1 MPRNSRDHRI
11 TAWIAMRPSYLHQ
24 KSCITIDLSRR
35 MLWTVCFSRNTMTK
49 KMLKVNWDCHL
60 GLGHRPCYL
69 GHATRAPR
77 LAWATSCS
85 GALRALPGL
94 WAKPKTLFFVLLLG
108 SIYFLGWSSLQTSFK
123 SWIWS
128 AFSQQVGER
137 SKGQNGRMLLSKVYP
152 KRTLG
157 R

>member
-77 LAWATSCS
+77 PA
-85 GALRALPGL
+85 GMGH
-94 WAKPKTLFFVLLLG
+94 LLLG
-108 SIYFLGWSSLQTSFK
+108 RLTGLTWPVGQAKNIIFCPSFGLDLFLGLEFVTDFFQELNLKCFFPASRRKKQGAKW
-123 SWIWS
+123 
-128 AFSQQVGER
+128 
-137 SKGQNGRMLLSKVYP
+137 
-152 KRTLG
+152 
-157 R
+157 